1 MAIADFQ
8 RVSHW
13 HGEAAH
19 TQANRRRRAVVAC
32 LCTVSAAVAV
42 LAARQSPQLSRARGT
57 GAQLLMQHEDI
68 AGKEAERA
76 EAKKLDSIED
86 PAGGSVRTGEQM
98 ESTQRPLRAG
108 APLLALLQ
116 RSPFPGGTC
125 LTM

>member
-1 MAIADFQ
+1 MALQ

-13 HGEAAH
+13 HGAA
-19 TQANRRRRAVVAC
+19 ANHRGTTRRRVVVAC

-42 LAARQSPQLSRARGT
+42 LAARQDRTAAQSA

-86 PAGGSVRTGEQM
+86 PAGGSTRTGGQM

-108 APLLALLQ
+108 SLLALLP
-116 RSPFPGGTC
+116 SCGPSTC
-125 LTM
+125 LTR